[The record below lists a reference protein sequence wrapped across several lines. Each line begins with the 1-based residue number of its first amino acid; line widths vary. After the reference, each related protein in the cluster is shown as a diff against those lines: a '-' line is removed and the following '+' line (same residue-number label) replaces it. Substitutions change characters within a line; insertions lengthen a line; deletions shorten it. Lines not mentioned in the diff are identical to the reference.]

1 MRALRVRFEAASF
14 GLSHVHVKALSFK
27 IYVSYSG
34 TGKKLAGQCS
44 AGIHLA
50 PAWHPGATGPH
61 KEEKVRHFS
70 CSAALEEKH

>member
-1 MRALRVRFEAASF
+1 M
-14 GLSHVHVKALSFK
+14 HVKALSFK
-27 IYVSYSG
+27 IDASYSG
-34 TGKKLAGQCS
+34 TGKKLTWKNLAGQCG

-50 PAWHPGATGPH
+50 PAWHPGATWPH